1 MPKLLLDTD
10 LRARLRDLNVEW
22 EVCDES
28 GRTLGHFLP
37 ADLYQKL
44 LYAWA
49 KSLFDDEDELK
60 RARQEPGGMSTV
72 EALAYLEGMA
82 RPGQRPS

>member
-10 LRARLRDLNVEW
+10 LRARLHDLNIEW

-49 KSLFDDEDELK
+49 KALFDDEEELK
-60 RARQEPGGMSTV
+60 QVRQEPGGMKTA
-72 EALAYLEGMA
+72 EAISYLQGLA
-82 RPGQRPS
+82 RRGQHPS